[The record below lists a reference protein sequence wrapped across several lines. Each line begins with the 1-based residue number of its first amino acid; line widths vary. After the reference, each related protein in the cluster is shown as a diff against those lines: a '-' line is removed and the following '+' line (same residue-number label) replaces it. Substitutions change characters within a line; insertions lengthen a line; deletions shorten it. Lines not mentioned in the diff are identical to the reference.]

1 MKTLVLDV
9 ETTITNTGHPFTKDN
24 KLMLVGL
31 DGHRV
36 YDIEFGVE
44 PHKKAL
50 EDIQVA
56 VDECDM
62 LVGFNIKFPVG
73 FFNFI

>member
-1 MKTLVLDV
+1 MKTLTLDV

-36 YDIEFGVE
+36 YDIEYTAD
-44 PHKKAL
+44 PHK
-50 EDIQVA
+50 E
-56 VDECDM
+56 
-62 LVGFNIKFPVG
+62 
-73 FFNFI
+73 

>member
-36 YDIEFGVE
+36 YDIEYCC
-44 PHKKAL
+44 
-50 EDIQVA
+50 DIY
-56 VDECDM
+56 DTH
-62 LVGFNIKFPVG
+62 
-73 FFNFI
+73 